1 MSESNADVYAQFGVN
16 NSVVTSG
23 SVSEHEQN
31 MLSLNVAARDGD
43 DAIELAE
50 VEPVDPTSDDPYA
63 GLTDKFA
70 SDEDDNGYMQ
80 IRVGQDNVTSEDG
93 LAQEGDDGGSVEDGE
108 ESEADS
114 GKDAVEFKALGETPE
129 DLAKAATSLN
139 SHEQG
144 FQSMVEKAVADGLP
158 AESIQ
163 RMYDEYKEGGLSE
176 ESYAELAKVNFSR
189 EFIDSYIQGQ
199 EALIDQYASSMV
211 EYVGGN
217 EKFAALMQHLQ
228 ATDMTAYNSLDEALE
243 TRNIDLAKSLLNL
256 AGQSYNLKFGKSA
269 KRSVTKRAVQA
280 KVTAPK
286 VQGFTSQAEM
296 VKAMSDKRYR
306 EDAAY
311 RHEVEQK
318 VAYSRF

>member
-70 SDEDDNGYMQ
+70 SNKEDDNGYMQ
-80 IRVGQDNVTSEDG
+80 IRVGQDTITSEDE
-93 LAQEGDDGGSVEDGE
+93 LAQEGDENADNVEG
-108 ESEADS
+108 SEADS
-114 GKDAVEFKALGETPE
+114 GREAVEFEALGETPE
-129 DLAKAATSLN
+129 DLTKAATSLN

-176 ESYAELAKVNFSR
+176 ESYAELAKVNFTR

-228 ATDMTAYNSLDEALE
+228 ATDMTAFNSLDEALE

-256 AGQSYNLKFGKSA
+256 AGQSYNLKFGKAA
-269 KRSVTKRAVQA
+269 KRSVTKRAVQT

-296 VKAMSDKRYR
+296 IKAMSDKRYR
-306 EDAAY
+306 DDAAY

>member
-70 SDEDDNGYMQ
+70 SKEDDNGYMQ
-80 IRVGQDNVTSEDG
+80 IRVGQDTITSEDE
-93 LAQEGDDGGSVEDGE
+93 LAQEGDENADNVE

-114 GKDAVEFKALGETPE
+114 GKEAVEFEALGETPE
-129 DLAKAATSLN
+129 DLTKAATSLN

-176 ESYAELAKVNFSR
+176 ESYAELAKVNFTR

-228 ATDMTAYNSLDEALE
+228 ATDMTAFNSLDEALE

-256 AGQSYNLKFGKSA
+256 AGQSYNLKFGKAA
-269 KRSVTKRAVQA
+269 KRSVTKRAVQT

-296 VKAMSDKRYR
+296 IKAMSDKRYR
-306 EDAAY
+306 DDAAY

>member
-70 SDEDDNGYMQ
+70 SEEDDNGYMQ
-80 IRVGQDNVTSEDG
+80 IRVGQDTITSEDE
-93 LAQEGDDGGSVEDGE
+93 LAQEGDENADNVE

-114 GKDAVEFKALGETPE
+114 GKEAVEFEALGETPE
-129 DLAKAATSLN
+129 DLTKAATSLN

-176 ESYAELAKVNFSR
+176 ESYAELAKVNFTR

-228 ATDMTAYNSLDEALE
+228 ATDMTAFNSLDEALE

-256 AGQSYNLKFGKSA
+256 AGQSYNLKFGKAA
-269 KRSVTKRAVQA
+269 KRSVTKRAVQT

-296 VKAMSDKRYR
+296 IKAMSDKRYR
-306 EDAAY
+306 DDAAY

>member
-1 MSESNADVYAQFGVN
+1 MSESNADVYAQFGVS

-70 SDEDDNGYMQ
+70 SEEDDNGYMQ
-80 IRVGQDNVTSEDG
+80 IRVGQDTITSEDE
-93 LAQEGDDGGSVEDGE
+93 LAQEGDENADNVE

-114 GKDAVEFKALGETPE
+114 GKEAVEFEALGETPE
-129 DLAKAATSLN
+129 DLTKAATSLN

-176 ESYAELAKVNFSR
+176 ESYAELAKVNFTR

-228 ATDMTAYNSLDEALE
+228 ATDMTAFNSLDEALE

-256 AGQSYNLKFGKSA
+256 AGQSYNLKFGKAA
-269 KRSVTKRAVQA
+269 KRSVTKRAVQT

-296 VKAMSDKRYR
+296 IKAMSDKRYR
-306 EDAAY
+306 DDAAY

>member
-70 SDEDDNGYMQ
+70 SEEDDNGYMQ
-80 IRVGQDNVTSEDG
+80 IRVGQDTITSEDE
-93 LAQEGDDGGSVEDGE
+93 LAQESDENADNVE

-114 GKDAVEFKALGETPE
+114 GKEAVEFEALGETPE
-129 DLAKAATSLN
+129 DLTKAATSLN

-163 RMYDEYKEGGLSE
+163 RMYDEYKAGGLSE
-176 ESYAELAKVNFSR
+176 ESYAELAKVNFTR

-228 ATDMTAYNSLDEALE
+228 ATDMTAFNSLDEALE

-256 AGQSYNLKFGKSA
+256 AGQSYNLKFGKAA
-269 KRSVTKRAVQA
+269 KRSVTKRAVQT

-296 VKAMSDKRYR
+296 IKAMSDKRYR
-306 EDAAY
+306 DDAAY

>member
-70 SDEDDNGYMQ
+70 SEEDDNGYMQ
-80 IRVGQDNVTSEDG
+80 IRVGQDTITSEDE
-93 LAQEGDDGGSVEDGE
+93 LAQEGDENADNGE

-114 GKDAVEFKALGETPE
+114 GKEAVEFEALGETPE
-129 DLAKAATSLN
+129 DLTKAATSLN

-176 ESYAELAKVNFSR
+176 ESYAELAKVNFTR

-228 ATDMTAYNSLDEALE
+228 ATDMTAFNSLDEALE

-256 AGQSYNLKFGKSA
+256 AGQSYNLKFGKAA
-269 KRSVTKRAVQA
+269 KRSVTKRAVQT

-296 VKAMSDKRYR
+296 IKAMSDKRYR
-306 EDAAY
+306 DDAAY

>member
-70 SDEDDNGYMQ
+70 SKEDDNGYMQ
-80 IRVGQDNVTSEDG
+80 IRVGQDTITSEDE
-93 LAQEGDDGGSVEDGE
+93 LAQEGDENADNVE

-114 GKDAVEFKALGETPE
+114 GKEAVEFEALGETPE
-129 DLAKAATSLN
+129 DLTKAATSLN

-176 ESYAELAKVNFSR
+176 ESYAELAKVNFTR

-199 EALIDQYASSMV
+199 EALIDQYAASMV

-228 ATDMTAYNSLDEALE
+228 ATDMTAFNSLDEALE

-256 AGQSYNLKFGKSA
+256 AGQSYNLKFGKAA
-269 KRSVTKRAVQA
+269 KRSVTKRAVQT

-296 VKAMSDKRYR
+296 IKAMSDKRYR
-306 EDAAY
+306 DDAAY

>member
-70 SDEDDNGYMQ
+70 SEDDDNGYMQ
-80 IRVGQDNVTSEDG
+80 IRVGQDTITSEDE
-93 LAQEGDDGGSVEDGE
+93 LAQEGDENVDNVE
-108 ESEADS
+108 ESVADS
-114 GKDAVEFKALGETPE
+114 GKEAVEFEALGETPE
-129 DLAKAATSLN
+129 DLTKAATSLN

-176 ESYAELAKVNFSR
+176 ESYAELAKVNFTR

-228 ATDMTAYNSLDEALE
+228 ATDMTAFNSLDEALE

-256 AGQSYNLKFGKSA
+256 AGQSYNLKFGKAA
-269 KRSVTKRAVQA
+269 KRSVTKRAVQT

-296 VKAMSDKRYR
+296 IKAMSDKRYR
-306 EDAAY
+306 DDAAY

>member
-70 SDEDDNGYMQ
+70 SEEDDNGYMQ
-80 IRVGQDNVTSEDG
+80 IRVGQDTITSEDE
-93 LAQEGDDGGSVEDGE
+93 LAQEGDENVDNVE
-108 ESEADS
+108 ESAADS
-114 GKDAVEFKALGETPE
+114 GKEAVEFEALGETPE
-129 DLAKAATSLN
+129 DLTKAATSLN

-176 ESYAELAKVNFSR
+176 ESYAELAKVNFTR

-228 ATDMTAYNSLDEALE
+228 ATDMTAFNSLDEALE

-256 AGQSYNLKFGKSA
+256 AGQSYNLKFGKAA
-269 KRSVTKRAVQA
+269 KRSVTKRAVQT

-296 VKAMSDKRYR
+296 IKAMSDKRYR
-306 EDAAY
+306 DDAAY

>member
-50 VEPVDPTSDDPYA
+50 VEPVDPSSDDPYA

-70 SDEDDNGYMQ
+70 SKEDDNGYMQ

-93 LAQEGDDGGSVEDGE
+93 LAQEGDDEGSTEDGE

-129 DLAKAATSLN
+129 DLTKAATSLN

-228 ATDMTAYNSLDEALE
+228 ATDMTAFNSLDEALE
-243 TRNIDLAKSLLNL
+243 TRNLDLAKSLLNL
-256 AGQSYNLKFGKSA
+256 AGQSYNLKFGKAA
-269 KRSVTKRAVQA
+269 KRSVTKRAVQT

-286 VQGFTSQAEM
+286 VQGFTSQADM
-296 VKAMSDKRYR
+296 IKAMSDKRYR

>member
-70 SDEDDNGYMQ
+70 SEEDDNGYMQ
-80 IRVGQDNVTSEDG
+80 IRVGQDTITSEDE
-93 LAQEGDDGGSVEDGE
+93 LAQEGDENVDNVE
-108 ESEADS
+108 ESVADS
-114 GKDAVEFKALGETPE
+114 GKEVVEFEALGETPE
-129 DLAKAATSLN
+129 DLTKAATSLN

-163 RMYDEYKEGGLSE
+163 RMYNEYKEGGLSE
-176 ESYAELAKVNFSR
+176 ESYAELAKVNFTR

-199 EALIDQYASSMV
+199 EALIDQYAASMV

-228 ATDMTAYNSLDEALE
+228 ATDMTAFNSLDEALE

-256 AGQSYNLKFGKSA
+256 AGQSYNLKFGKAA
-269 KRSVTKRAVQA
+269 KRSVTKRAVQT
-280 KVTAPK
+280 KVTSPK

-296 VKAMSDKRYR
+296 IKAMSDKRYR
-306 EDAAY
+306 DDAAY

>member
-70 SDEDDNGYMQ
+70 SEEDDNGYMQ
-80 IRVGQDNVTSEDG
+80 IRVGQATITSEDE
-93 LAQEGDDGGSVEDGE
+93 LAQESDENADNVE

-114 GKDAVEFKALGETPE
+114 GKEAVEFEALGETPE
-129 DLAKAATSLN
+129 DLTKAATSLN

-176 ESYAELAKVNFSR
+176 ESYAELAKVNFTR

-228 ATDMTAYNSLDEALE
+228 ATDMTAFNSLDEALE

-256 AGQSYNLKFGKSA
+256 AGQSYNLKFGKAA
-269 KRSVTKRAVQA
+269 KRSVTKRAVQT

-296 VKAMSDKRYR
+296 IKAMSDKRYR
-306 EDAAY
+306 DDAAY

>member
-70 SDEDDNGYMQ
+70 SEEDDNGYMQ
-80 IRVGQDNVTSEDG
+80 IRVGQDTITSEDE
-93 LAQEGDDGGSVEDGE
+93 LAQEGDENADNVE
-108 ESEADS
+108 ESVADS
-114 GKDAVEFKALGETPE
+114 GKEAVEFEALGETPE
-129 DLAKAATSLN
+129 DLTKAATSLN

-176 ESYAELAKVNFSR
+176 ESYAELAKVNFTR

-228 ATDMTAYNSLDEALE
+228 ATDMTAFNSLDEALE

-256 AGQSYNLKFGKSA
+256 AGQSYNLKFGKAA
-269 KRSVTKRAVQA
+269 KRSVTKRAVQT

-296 VKAMSDKRYR
+296 IKAMSDKRYR
-306 EDAAY
+306 DDAAY

>member
-70 SDEDDNGYMQ
+70 SENEDDNGYMQ
-80 IRVGQDNVTSEDG
+80 IRVGQDTITSEDE
-93 LAQEGDDGGSVEDGE
+93 LAQENADNVE

-114 GKDAVEFKALGETPE
+114 GKEAVEFEALGETPE
-129 DLAKAATSLN
+129 DLSKAATSLN

-158 AESIQ
+158 ADSIQ

-176 ESYAELAKVNFSR
+176 ESYAELAKVNFTR

-228 ATDMTAYNSLDEALE
+228 ATDMTAFNSLDEALE

-256 AGQSYNLKFGKSA
+256 AGQSYNLKFGKAA
-269 KRSVTKRAVQA
+269 KRSVTKRAVQT

-296 VKAMSDKRYR
+296 IKAMSDKRYR
-306 EDAAY
+306 DDAVY

>member
-70 SDEDDNGYMQ
+70 SKEDDNGYMQ
-80 IRVGQDNVTSEDG
+80 IRVGQDTITSEDE
-93 LAQEGDDGGSVEDGE
+93 LAQEGDENADNVE

-114 GKDAVEFKALGETPE
+114 GKEAVEFEALGETPE
-129 DLAKAATSLN
+129 DLTKAATSLN

-176 ESYAELAKVNFSR
+176 ESYAELAKVNFTR

-228 ATDMTAYNSLDEALE
+228 ATDMTAFNSLDEALE

-256 AGQSYNLKFGKSA
+256 AGQSYNLKFGKAA
-269 KRSVTKRAVQA
+269 KRSVTKRAVQTKA
-280 KVTAPK
+280 TAPK

-296 VKAMSDKRYR
+296 IKAMSDKRYR
-306 EDAAY
+306 DDAAY

>member
-70 SDEDDNGYMQ
+70 SEEDDNGYMQ
-80 IRVGQDNVTSEDG
+80 IRVGQDTITSEDE
-93 LAQEGDDGGSVEDGE
+93 LAQESDENADNVE

-114 GKDAVEFKALGETPE
+114 GKEAVEFEALGETPE
-129 DLAKAATSLN
+129 DLTKAATSLN

-176 ESYAELAKVNFSR
+176 ESYAELAKVNFTR

-228 ATDMTAYNSLDEALE
+228 ATDMTAFNSLDEALE

-256 AGQSYNLKFGKSA
+256 AGQSYNLKFGKAA
-269 KRSVTKRAVQA
+269 KRSVTKRAVQT

-296 VKAMSDKRYR
+296 IKAMSDKRYR
-306 EDAAY
+306 DDAAY

>member
-70 SDEDDNGYMQ
+70 SKEDDNGYMQ
-80 IRVGQDNVTSEDG
+80 IRVGQDTITSEDE
-93 LAQEGDDGGSVEDGE
+93 LAQEGDENADNVE

-114 GKDAVEFKALGETPE
+114 GKEAVEFEALGETPE
-129 DLAKAATSLN
+129 DLTKAATSLN

-163 RMYDEYKEGGLSE
+163 RMYDEYKEGGLSD
-176 ESYAELAKVNFSR
+176 ESYAELAKVNFTR

-228 ATDMTAYNSLDEALE
+228 ATDMTAFNSLDEALE

-256 AGQSYNLKFGKSA
+256 AGQSYNLKFGKAA
-269 KRSVTKRAVQA
+269 KRSVTKRAVQT

-296 VKAMSDKRYR
+296 IKAMSDKRYR
-306 EDAAY
+306 DDAAY

>member
-70 SDEDDNGYMQ
+70 SNKEDDNGYMQ
-80 IRVGQDNVTSEDG
+80 IRVGQDTITSEDE
-93 LAQEGDDGGSVEDGE
+93 LAQEGDENADNVE

-114 GKDAVEFKALGETPE
+114 GREAVEFEALGETPE
-129 DLAKAATSLN
+129 DLTKAATSLN

-158 AESIQ
+158 ADSIQ
-163 RMYDEYKEGGLSE
+163 RMYDEYKDGGLSE
-176 ESYAELAKVNFSR
+176 ESYAELAKVNFTR

-228 ATDMTAYNSLDEALE
+228 ATDMTAFNSLDEALE

-256 AGQSYNLKFGKSA
+256 AGQSYNLKFGKAA
-269 KRSVTKRAVQA
+269 KRSVTKRAVQT

-296 VKAMSDKRYR
+296 IKAMSDKRYR
-306 EDAAY
+306 DDAAY

-318 VAYSRF
+318 VAYSWF

>member
-50 VEPVDPTSDDPYA
+50 VEPVDPSSDDPYA

-70 SDEDDNGYMQ
+70 SEEDDNGYMQ

-93 LAQEGDDGGSVEDGE
+93 LAQEGDVEDSVEDGE

-228 ATDMTAYNSLDEALE
+228 ATDMTAFNSLDEALE
-243 TRNIDLAKSLLNL
+243 TRNLDLAKSLLNL
-256 AGQSYNLKFGKSA
+256 AGQSYNLKFGKAA
-269 KRSVTKRAVQA
+269 KRSVTKRAVQT

-286 VQGFTSQAEM
+286 VQGFTSQADM
-296 VKAMSDKRYR
+296 IKAMSDKRYR

-311 RHEVEQK
+311 RYEVEQK

>member
-70 SDEDDNGYMQ
+70 SEEDDNGYMQ
-80 IRVGQDNVTSEDG
+80 IRVGQDTITSEDE
-93 LAQEGDDGGSVEDGE
+93 LAQEGDENVDNVE
-108 ESEADS
+108 ESVADS
-114 GKDAVEFKALGETPE
+114 GKEAVEFEALGETPE
-129 DLAKAATSLN
+129 DLTKAATSLN

-176 ESYAELAKVNFSR
+176 ESYAELAKVNFTR

-228 ATDMTAYNSLDEALE
+228 ATDMTAFNSLDEALE

-256 AGQSYNLKFGKSA
+256 AGQSYNLKFGKAA
-269 KRSVTKRAVQA
+269 KRSVTKRAVQT

-296 VKAMSDKRYR
+296 IKAMSDKRYR
-306 EDAAY
+306 DDAAY

>member
-1 MSESNADVYAQFGVN
+1 MSETNADVYAQFGVN

-70 SDEDDNGYMQ
+70 SEEDDNGYMQ
-80 IRVGQDNVTSEDG
+80 IRVGQDTITSEDE
-93 LAQEGDDGGSVEDGE
+93 LAQEGDENVDNVE
-108 ESEADS
+108 ESVADS
-114 GKDAVEFKALGETPE
+114 GKEAVEFEALGETPE
-129 DLAKAATSLN
+129 DLTKAATSLN

-176 ESYAELAKVNFSR
+176 ESYAELAKVNFTR

-228 ATDMTAYNSLDEALE
+228 ATDMTAFNSLDEALE

-256 AGQSYNLKFGKSA
+256 AGQSYNLKFGKAA
-269 KRSVTKRAVQA
+269 KRSVTKRAVQT

-296 VKAMSDKRYR
+296 IKAMSDKRYR
-306 EDAAY
+306 DDAAY

>member
-50 VEPVDPTSDDPYA
+50 VEPVDPSSDDPYA

-70 SDEDDNGYMQ
+70 SEEDDNGYMQ
-80 IRVGQDNVTSEDG
+80 IRVGQDTITSEDE
-93 LAQEGDDGGSVEDGE
+93 LAQEGDENVDNGE

-114 GKDAVEFKALGETPE
+114 GTEAVEFEALGETPE
-129 DLAKAATSLN
+129 DLSKAATSLN

-163 RMYDEYKEGGLSE
+163 RMYDEYKGGGLSE

-256 AGQSYNLKFGKSA
+256 AGQSYNLKFGKAA
-269 KRSVTKRAVQA
+269 KRSVTKRAVQT

-306 EDAAY
+306 DDAAY

>member
-70 SDEDDNGYMQ
+70 SKEDDNGYMQ
-80 IRVGQDNVTSEDG
+80 IRVGQDTITSEDE
-93 LAQEGDDGGSVEDGE
+93 LAQESDENADNVE

-114 GKDAVEFKALGETPE
+114 GKEAVEFEALGETPE
-129 DLAKAATSLN
+129 DLTKAATSLN

-176 ESYAELAKVNFSR
+176 ESYAELAKVNFTR

-228 ATDMTAYNSLDEALE
+228 ATDMTAFNSLDEALE

-256 AGQSYNLKFGKSA
+256 AGQSYNLKFGKAA
-269 KRSVTKRAVQA
+269 KRSVTKRAVQT

-296 VKAMSDKRYR
+296 IKAMSDKRYR
-306 EDAAY
+306 DDATY
-311 RHEVEQK
+311 RQEVEQK

>member
-70 SDEDDNGYMQ
+70 SEEDDNGYMQ
-80 IRVGQDNVTSEDG
+80 IRVGQDTITSEDE
-93 LAQEGDDGGSVEDGE
+93 LAQEGDENADNVE

-114 GKDAVEFKALGETPE
+114 GKEAVEFEALGETPE
-129 DLAKAATSLN
+129 DLTKAATSLN

-228 ATDMTAYNSLDEALE
+228 ATDMTAFNSLDEALE

-256 AGQSYNLKFGKSA
+256 AGQSYNLKFGKAA
-269 KRSVTKRAVQA
+269 KRSVTKRAVQT
-280 KVTAPK
+280 KVTVPK

-296 VKAMSDKRYR
+296 IKAMSDKRYR

>member
-70 SDEDDNGYMQ
+70 SEEDDNGYMH
-80 IRVGQDNVTSEDG
+80 IRVGQDTITSEDE
-93 LAQEGDDGGSVEDGE
+93 LAQEGDENVDNVE
-108 ESEADS
+108 ESVADS
-114 GKDAVEFKALGETPE
+114 GKEAVEFEALGETPE
-129 DLAKAATSLN
+129 DLTKAATSLN

-176 ESYAELAKVNFSR
+176 ESYAELAKVNFTR

-228 ATDMTAYNSLDEALE
+228 ATDMTAFNSLDEALE

-256 AGQSYNLKFGKSA
+256 AGQSYNLKFGKAA
-269 KRSVTKRAVQA
+269 KRSVTKRAVQT

-296 VKAMSDKRYR
+296 IKAMSDKRYR
-306 EDAAY
+306 DDAAY

>member
-70 SDEDDNGYMQ
+70 SEEDDNGYMQ
-80 IRVGQDNVTSEDG
+80 IRVGQDAITSEDE
-93 LAQEGDDGGSVEDGE
+93 LAQESDENADNVE

-114 GKDAVEFKALGETPE
+114 GKEAVEFEALGETPE
-129 DLAKAATSLN
+129 DLTKAATSLN

-176 ESYAELAKVNFSR
+176 ESYAELAKVNFTR

-228 ATDMTAYNSLDEALE
+228 ATDMTAFNSLDEALE

-256 AGQSYNLKFGKSA
+256 AGQSYNLKFGKAA
-269 KRSVTKRAVQA
+269 KRSVTKRAVQT

-296 VKAMSDKRYR
+296 IKAMSDKRYR
-306 EDAAY
+306 DDAAY

>member
-70 SDEDDNGYMQ
+70 SNKEDDNGYMQ
-80 IRVGQDNVTSEDG
+80 IRVGQDTITSEDE
-93 LAQEGDDGGSVEDGE
+93 LAQEGDENADNVE

-114 GKDAVEFKALGETPE
+114 GREAVEFEALGETPE
-129 DLAKAATSLN
+129 DLTKAATSLN

-176 ESYAELAKVNFSR
+176 ESYAELAKVNFTR

-228 ATDMTAYNSLDEALE
+228 ATDMTAFNSLDEALE

-256 AGQSYNLKFGKSA
+256 AGQSYNLKFGKAA
-269 KRSVTKRAVQA
+269 KRSVTKRAVQT

-296 VKAMSDKRYR
+296 IKAMSDKRYR
-306 EDAAY
+306 DDAAY